1 MLDAVGLDGKANL
14 FFSCMYM
21 YMHVVCV
28 FSITK
33 MNSAFMALL
42 MYRSD

>member
-14 FFSCMYM
+14 FFSCM

-33 MNSAFMALL
+33 MNSAFMALS